1 MQVWI
6 TLMAEFF
13 LDYGLFLAKT
23 VTLVLAI
30 GAVIAMIAAASRRGG
45 GKDETLRVEH
55 LNAKFRRIG
64 DDLRSATMSAGDAK
78 ALRKQRKAERKSEK
92 SQTSDR
98 PKTFVLDFKGD
109 IRAQAVAALREEISA
124 ILSVAGESD
133 AVVVKMENPGGAV
146 PDHGL
151 GAAQLARLRDAELD
165 LTVVVDKV
173 AASGGYLMACVAH
186 RIVAAPFAII
196 GSIGVIAQ
204 LPNFRR
210 LLKDKGIDVEQ
221 VTAGKYKRTVT
232 MFGEN
237 TDEDRAKLK
246 QELEA
251 IHRQF
256 KDVVQR
262 YRPELDLEKVATGE
276 YWHGTEALELGL
288 IDGIETSDGLLHAAC
303 EDRDL
308 YAVHYEIKQPLQ
320 KKLLGAAD
328 SWLSR
333 AVESLKRSWV
343 ARAGR

>member
-1 MQVWI
+1 
-6 TLMAEFF
+6 MADF
-13 LDYGLFLAKT
+13 LLSYGLFLAKT
-23 VTLVLAI
+23 VTLVIAV

-45 GKDETLRVEH
+45 GKAEALRIEH
-55 LNAKFRRIG
+55 LNAKFQRIG
-64 DDLRSATMSAGDAK
+64 DDLRAATMNSSDAK
-78 ALRKQRKAERKSEK
+78 ALRKRRKAERKEK
-92 SQTSDR
+92 KTDPAAKPR
-98 PKTFVLDFKGD
+98 TFVVDFKGD
-109 IRAQAVAALREEISA
+109 IRAQGVASLREEVSA
-124 ILSVAGESD
+124 VLSVASESD
-133 AVVVKMENPGGAV
+133 AVVVRLENPGGTV

-151 GAAQLARLRDAELD
+151 GAAQLARLRDADLD
-165 LTVVVDKV
+165 LTVVVDRV
-173 AASGGYLMACVAH
+173 AASGGYLMACVAD

-210 LLKDKGIDVEQ
+210 LLKDKGVDVEQ

-246 QELEA
+246 EELEA

-262 YRPELDLEKVATGE
+262 YRPGLDLEKVATGE

-288 IDGIETSDGLLHAAC
+288 IDKVQTSDELLHAAC
-303 EDRDL
+303 EERDL

-333 AVESLKRSWV
+333 WAGPLKRGWMT
-343 ARAGR
+343 RAGR